1 MAVQGLLG
9 RRVRD
14 VRAGLTAMVRPDP
27 RDPWWIPAP
36 LEGSPARRP
45 IRVAVTTDPAGLG
58 VHPEVASAVRRA
70 AGWLAEAG
78 YAVEE
83 VEPPAIEQ
91 LAALWRRLVLTDA
104 RVLLAPAI
112 DAHGDDGLRRA
123 FGFMAAT
130 AGEVDL
136 ASFIG
141 GLAERAAHLRAW
153 SVFAAE
159 HPLVL
164 GPVSTD
170 LPFPI
175 GFDTRDQASTDE
187 AMRAQRLLV
196 AVNVLGLPAVAV
208 PTGLAGDLPV
218 GVQVIGPWLRED
230 LCLDAAEVIEARAPV
245 LTPLDPRR

>member
-1 MAVQGLLG
+1 
-9 RRVRD
+9 VRQ
-14 VRAGLTAMVRPDP
+14 
-27 RDPWWIPAP
+27 
-36 LEGSPARRP
+36 
-45 IRVAVTTDPAGLG
+45 
-58 VHPEVASAVRRA
+58 A

-104 RVLLAPAI
+104 RVLLASAI

-141 GLAERAAHLRAW
+141 GLAERVAHLRAW
-153 SVFAAE
+153 SVFATE

-196 AVNVLGLPAVAV
+196 AVNVLSLPAVAV

-230 LCLDAAEVIEARAPV
+230 LCLDAAEVIEARAPM
-245 LTPLDPRR
+245 LTPIGPRPAQAERDDLC